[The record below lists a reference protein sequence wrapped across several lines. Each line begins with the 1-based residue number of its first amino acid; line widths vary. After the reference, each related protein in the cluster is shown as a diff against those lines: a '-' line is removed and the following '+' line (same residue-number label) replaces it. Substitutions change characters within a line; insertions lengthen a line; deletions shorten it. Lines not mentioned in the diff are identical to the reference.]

1 MTSMREEEKM
11 SQNRWNLFATVRAQ
25 RLRIEA
31 LETEVAELQR
41 HYVRMAELVDVVQ
54 ELLIPVAQRDEAR
67 IAEAIEAFDK
77 SL

>member
-1 MTSMREEEKM
+1 M
-11 SQNRWNLFATVRAQ
+11 SPRTESRWNLFATVRAQ

-31 LETEVAELQR
+31 LEREVVELQR

>member
-1 MTSMREEEKM
+1 MSMREEEKM
-11 SQNRWNLFATVRAQ
+11 SQNRWNLYATVRSQ

-54 ELLIPVAQRDEAR
+54 ELLIPLAQRDEAG
-67 IAEAIEAFDK
+67 IAAAIEAFDK

>member
-1 MTSMREEEKM
+1 M
-11 SQNRWNLFATVRAQ
+11 SQSRWNLFETVRAQ

-41 HYVRMAELVDVVQ
+41 HYVRVAELVDVVQ
-54 ELLIPVAQRDEAR
+54 ELLLPVAQRDDAR
-67 IAEAIEAFDK
+67 VAEAIEAFEK

>member
-1 MTSMREEEKM
+1 MSAVKDEMT
-11 SQNRWNLFATVRAQ
+11 QNRWNLFATVRAQ

-31 LETEVAELQR
+31 LEAEVVELQR

>member
-1 MTSMREEEKM
+1 MREEEKM
-11 SQNRWNLFATVRAQ
+11 TQNRWNLFATVRAQ
-25 RLRIEA
+25 RLRIEK

-54 ELLIPVAQRDEAR
+54 ELVIPIAQRDEAR